1 VDGAA
6 DAARGDVI
14 EAQSGKAIKAAT
26 AARWIHVLDRLA
38 ALAA

>member
-1 VDGAA
+1 MDGAA
-6 DAARGDVI
+6 DAARWYVI